1 MICCVM
7 CLLYFSIDVLVWLLN
22 LAAQLKLTIVS
33 ELHWNQ
39 GADME
44 YGEVLSL
51 TSTKVIETDCVINI
65 GAS

>member
-1 MICCVM
+1 M

-22 LAAQLKLTIVS
+22 LAAQLKLTTIL

-39 GADME
+39 GVDME

-51 TSTKVIETDCVINI
+51 TSTKVIETDCVIDT